1 MFNYFLGLAFKGLNS
16 MVNLIIKQ
24 VKFWVGKK
32 PSDLFLETLTSS
44 CCILFTL
51 SRDRI
56 FQVFFLKKNKTKLDS
71 LSVREVLAGMKIR
84 RLLTEFLLFL
94 RFFPL
99 PILHLYL

>member
-56 FQVFFLKKNKTKLDS
+56 FQVFFLKKKKKLDS